1 MFRAIVHQAL
11 AVVALA
17 MGCLA
22 TQRWEVAVSAFIG
35 GACIVLPNLLF
46 AIRLSANRG
55 RSSDSYPTVFFVGE
69 LVKLL
74 ATTGLMAIAA
84 VVIGVVSA
92 VMKYRGELAPV
103 APANVSIWTRF
114 VRRDLLQDDA
124 NEFLFMRP
132 GQALTSALVAVDEKV
147 IDGAVRGVGSSVLGS
162 ATGLRKIQTG
172 YVRNYAL
179 LILVGA
185 LIILGSIWVVT
196 H

>member
-1 MFRAIVHQAL
+1 MTGVQTCAL
-11 AVVALA
+11 PIL
-17 MGCLA
+17 
-22 TQRWEVAVSAFIG
+22 
-35 GACIVLPNLLF
+35 
-46 AIRLSANRG
+46 
-55 RSSDSYPTVFFVGE
+55 
-69 LVKLL
+69 
-74 ATTGLMAIAA
+74 
-84 VVIGVVSA
+84 
-92 VMKYRGELAPV
+92 
-103 APANVSIWTRF
+103 SIWTRF

-132 GQALTSALVAVDEKV
+132 GQALTSTLVAVDEKV
-147 IDGAVRGVGSSVLGS
+147 IDGAVRCVGSSVLGS